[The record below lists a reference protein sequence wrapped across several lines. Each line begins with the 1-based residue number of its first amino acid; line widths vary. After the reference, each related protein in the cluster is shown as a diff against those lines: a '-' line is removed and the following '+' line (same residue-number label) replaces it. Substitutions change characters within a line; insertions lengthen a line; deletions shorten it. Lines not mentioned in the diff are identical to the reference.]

1 MVLLGIVR
9 NKEIDTVTY
18 EECLEICT
26 KRMCVFGYFPAE
38 IAAAA
43 TNTIGYA
50 LEDKDKTVAEYA
62 HIYLSLP

>member
-1 MVLLGIVR
+1 
-9 NKEIDTVTY
+9 VTY

-43 TNTIGYA
+43 KEMFEEQEN
-50 LEDKDKTVAEYA
+50 
-62 HIYLSLP
+62 SS